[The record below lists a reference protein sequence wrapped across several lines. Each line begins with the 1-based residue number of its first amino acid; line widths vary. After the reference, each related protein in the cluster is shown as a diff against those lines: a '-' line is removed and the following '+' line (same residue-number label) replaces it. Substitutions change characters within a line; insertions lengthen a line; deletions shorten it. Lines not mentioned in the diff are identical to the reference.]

1 MQGLN
6 EICEIISVLKQ
17 PKEIEKFLS
26 EILTDNELKDVI
38 DRWDILKMLSK
49 NESQRSISK
58 KLSVS
63 LCKITRGSKILK
75 NNKSITKKILFD
87 ENWRSLLR

>member
-1 MQGLN
+1 MQGLK
-6 EICEIISVLKQ
+6 EICEIISILKQ

-26 EILTDNELKDVI
+26 EILTENELKDVI

-49 NESQRSISK
+49 NESQRNISK

-75 NNKSITKKILFD
+75 NNKSITQKILFD
-87 ENWRSLLR
+87 ENWRSRFC